1 MNYNE
6 LAFFTGLFGSIH
18 CVGMCGPL
26 AFAIPS
32 FGEQRWLIL
41 FDKLV
46 YNIGRTLT
54 YTVLGL
60 LIGLIGQQL
69 WLAGIQQSLSIA
81 TGILIIL
88 AASSRILKVSF
99 GKGKWASKMIQP
111 FNKLISYALKHKSG
125 HLMVGVLNGL
135 LPCGFVYLA
144 LAGALNT
151 GNSLSAA
158 QYMLFFGLGTLP
170 LMFAAMISTSFIRPI
185 FRRRINKVI
194 PMVMLAL
201 GVWFILRG
209 LNLNIPYLSP
219 KKVESG
225 VEVCSGS
232 FQKDKT
238 LICKLY

>member
-26 AFAIPS
+26 AFAIPN
-32 FGEQRWLIL
+32 FRKHRWLIL

-60 LIGLIGQQL
+60 IIGLIGQQL
-69 WLAGIQQSLSIA
+69 WIAGVQQSLSIA
-81 TGILIIL
+81 TGVLIIL
-88 AASSRILKVSF
+88 AALSRIFNISL
-99 GKGKWASKMIQP
+99 GRGKWATRMVQP

-125 HLMVGVLNGL
+125 HLMIGILNGL

-158 QYMLFFGLGTLP
+158 QYMLFFGLGTMP
-170 LMFAAMISTSFIRPI
+170 LMFVAMVSTSFAGPI
-185 FRRRINKVI
+185 FRRQINKTI
-194 PMVMLAL
+194 PLVMLAL
-201 GVWFILRG
+201 GVWFVLRG
-209 LNLNIPYLSP
+209 LNLDIPYLSP
-219 KKVESG
+219 RKVESG
-225 VEVCSGS
+225 VEVCFES
-232 FQKDKT
+232 FLNDKS
-238 LICKLY
+238 LIC